1 MDGPRD
7 YNTKQSKSER
17 ERQISYDITYMC
29 NLKYDINQHISET
42 RADSVLWL
50 PRGGGREGKNWE
62 LGIRRGKLLYVEWIN
77 KKFLL
82 YSTWN
87 YIQYPVINHNG
98 KEYEKAYRYMGFP
111 GSSADKESA
120 YNARDSS
127 LIPGSGRSPED
138 GKGYLLQYSWAS
150 LMA

>member
-7 YNTKQSKSER
+7 YNTKQSKSGR

-98 KEYEKAYRYMGFP
+98 KEYEKAYIYIYIYM
-111 GSSADKESA
+111 
-120 YNARDSS
+120 YV
-127 LIPGSGRSPED
+127 
-138 GKGYLLQYSWAS
+138 
-150 LMA
+150 